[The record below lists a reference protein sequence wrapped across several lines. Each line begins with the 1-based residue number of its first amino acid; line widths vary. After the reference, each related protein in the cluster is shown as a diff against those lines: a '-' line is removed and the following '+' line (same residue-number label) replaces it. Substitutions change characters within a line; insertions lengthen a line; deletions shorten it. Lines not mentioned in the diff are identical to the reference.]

1 MFAVGADGI
10 CLEIFSIVYNF
21 SFLSSSLWERTRYRL
36 VMRCSLSKFRQKV
49 KIYDTVLIL
58 VILFPRRFCGVKH
71 GRTAPVTESVH
82 EK

>member
-1 MFAVGADGI
+1 MGFVWR
-10 CLEIFSIVYNF
+10 F
-21 SFLSSSLWERTRYRL
+21 FLSSIICFFFFSSLLWKTTRYRL
-36 VMRCSLSKFRQKV
+36 VMRCSLSKFRQRV

-58 VILFPRRFCGVKH
+58 VILFPRRFNGAKH